1 MKEKLA
7 NLSISTKIILV
18 LSVITVILATGLG
31 IAFATHTDLKAL
43 RQSTKE
49 VVKAMNVPN
58 VDKENTSFEISNTE
72 ETEESVIIKANSKIE
87 GCKLYYYIEPVIV
100 TEDAEN
106 QEENKVQNN
115 EILIT
120 DTEYIAYEEEIEI
133 FSNAK
138 VYFKYEVNGEYSENA
153 YTLEINNIKEKI
165 GTEAP
170 DSESVSEEE
179 LAKAKVTN
187 KDNKA
192 TYYIVVNY
200 GSNVVTVYTKDAD
213 GNYTVPVKAMV
224 CSCGTATPRGGIY
237 KLRSYRTRWQPLFGG
252 VFGQYSVPIV
262 GNILFHSVP
271 YLKNGDPSSL
281 EYWEYDKLGTSAS
294 AGCIRLTVTDAIWI
308 YNNCGAGTQ
317 VEFTASANN
326 PLGKPSARKISG
338 NVECRGY
345 DPTDPVANNPWRNV
359 PEEKP
364 VVSETPVQTPTNTP
378 SPTESPNTSP
388 TGNPDTSPTGSP
400 DTSPTGSPDTSPT
413 GSPDTSPTGSPA
425 TSPTGSP
432 DTSPTESPAT
442 SPTGNPDTLVENENN
457 E

>member
-7 NLSISTKIILV
+7 NLSISTKIILI
-18 LSVITVILATGLG
+18 LSIITVVLASGLG

-43 RQSTKE
+43 RQPTKE
-49 VVKAMNVPN
+49 VIKAMNIPN
-58 VDKENTSFEISNTE
+58 VDTENTSFEISNTE
-72 ETEESVIIKANSKIE
+72 ETEDSVIIKANSKIE
-87 GCKLYYYIEPVIV
+87 GCKLYYYIEPIII
-100 TEDAEN
+100 TENIEN
-106 QEENKVQNN
+106 QEQTTVKDNS
-115 EILIT
+115 ILIT
-120 DTEYIAYEEEIEI
+120 DKEYTAYEDSIEI

-153 YTLEINNIKEKI
+153 YTLEINNIKDTI

-170 DSESVSEEE
+170 DSEGATEEE
-179 LAKAKVTN
+179 LAKARVTN

-192 TYYIVVNY
+192 KYYVIVNY
-200 GSNVVTVYTKDAD
+200 GSNVVTVYGKDDD

-224 CSCGTATPRGGIY
+224 CSCGSATPRGGVY

-252 VFGQYSVPIV
+252 VYGQYSVPIV

-281 EYWEYDKLGTSAS
+281 EYWEYDKLGTTAS
-294 AGCIRLTVTDAIWI
+294 AGCIRLTVADAIWI

-317 VEFTASANN
+317 VEFSASASN

-338 NVECRGY
+338 NAECRGY
-345 DPTDPVANNPWRNV
+345 DPTDPVENNPWRNV

-364 VVSETPVQTPTNTP
+364 AVTQSPSNTP
-378 SPTESPNTSP
+378 SPSTSVTPSPSESASPDPTETTNPSESPSP
-388 TGNPDTSPTGSP
+388 TDSPE
-400 DTSPTGSPDTSPT
+400 
-413 GSPDTSPTGSPA
+413 
-425 TSPTGSP
+425 
-432 DTSPTESPAT
+432 PTESPST
-442 SPTGNPDTLVENENN
+442 SPDPSPTDTNPSTPEVPTNPDTTPEEQPT